1 MENNNIRK
9 DDSRAMTIINN
20 SSMDMTYF
28 KNDILKD
35 LKKFERELTDKFN
48 KDDMIIKEQIIL
60 LNNNINQINAKVSE
74 LSTLISVDNMIREK
88 VENLDKIKNKM
99 LDDILVNDIKINNI
113 DKYAKEALIKLNSV
127 LSETVI
133 YNGLIGPSCKYKS
146 FHEMIDYILNEL
158 LLLEN
163 YKDKNILDLST
174 YKKKLDGIMQG
185 IRFQID
191 GINKTSAQFTLE
203 NFNICDK
210 KIKDLNNNFVEKFQ
224 KIKVGFEGNIN
235 FFNNK
240 FEELENKLNELKD
253 ETIIYSNS
261 FNEHMGDYL
270 IIKKDIKKINE
281 ILNRNNLSLNKR
293 KSIFNRLD
301 SKDTFEENI
310 KNFNNINKSKIKK
323 KTSSLKSEIIEEI
336 KKNNVNINNLNEF
349 LINNNYKNIDII
361 NNQENNSS
369 LKKST
374 ENKKNSEIINII
386 NNSNDKIKSKFNLK
400 ISVDNSNLL
409 GKSYNNEIIPIQSLE
424 NDRTKIPKIL
434 EKNIE
439 NRNNKNQILSDS
451 EKGKQRQKYSDNH
464 IIKKDKTIPNLFFKK
479 IKNLDSSNSQNSIN
493 SQISQKIID
502 DEKKSNNFLLKGKK
516 NRNIFNQKLKKNY
529 EQNIIF
535 NSDFNNYKTINNGNN
550 AINDKLFNIKNKIFN
565 NKFKNVMMT
574 LEGPKKIVINKSID
588 KGKNIY
594 SIESNRKNYPKLN
607 SNKRFFS
614 SKQNII
620 NPNDEYTRKIKFKN
634 VKVIYLSKSESH
646 KFLAKNKITNLFVE
660 NKNANS
666 NEFEPSFNFTHYSPL
681 NKFVNIVDK
690 KNQKEKNNKIIEK

>member
-1 MENNNIRK
+1 MNIWE
-9 DDSRAMTIINN
+9 IIW
-20 SSMDMTYF
+20 
-28 KNDILKD
+28 L
-35 LKKFERELTDKFN
+35 LKK
-48 KDDMIIKEQIIL
+48 
-60 LNNNINQINAKVSE
+60 
-74 LSTLISVDNMIREK
+74 
-88 VENLDKIKNKM
+88 
-99 LDDILVNDIKINNI
+99 
-113 DKYAKEALIKLNSV
+113 
-127 LSETVI
+127 
-133 YNGLIGPSCKYKS
+133 
-146 FHEMIDYILNEL
+146 
-158 LLLEN
+158 
-163 YKDKNILDLST
+163 
-174 YKKKLDGIMQG
+174 
-185 IRFQID
+185 
-191 GINKTSAQFTLE
+191 
-203 NFNICDK
+203 
-210 KIKDLNNNFVEKFQ
+210 
-224 KIKVGFEGNIN
+224 
-235 FFNNK
+235 
-240 FEELENKLNELKD
+240 
-253 ETIIYSNS
+253 
-261 FNEHMGDYL
+261 
-270 IIKKDIKKINE
+270 KKINE

-369 LKKST
+369 LKNSI
-374 ENKKNSEIINII
+374 ENKKNSEIIKII

-424 NDRTKIPKIL
+424 NDRKKIPKFL

-439 NRNNKNQILSDS
+439 NRNTKNQILSDS
-451 EKGKQRQKYSDNH
+451 EKGKQRQMYSDNH
-464 IIKKDKTIPNLFFKK
+464 IIKKGTTIPNLFFKK

-502 DEKKSNNFLLKGKK
+502 DEKKSNNLLLKGKK

-529 EQNIIF
+529 EQNIMF

-550 AINDKLFNIKNKIFN
+550 TINEKLFNIKNKIFN

-574 LEGPKKIVINKSID
+574 LEGAKKIVINKSID

-620 NPNDEYTRKIKFKN
+620 NNNDFNLHSPNDEYAGQIKFKN
-634 VKVIYLSKSESH
+634 AKVIYLSKSESH